1 MTINS
6 NNRVVFQVTTF
17 ETGIFI
23 KDFLKAKDISE
34 RALKKLRNNGKI
46 LCNGQAVTWRQVVS
60 TGDEIILV
68 YPAPT
73 ENPYLPPEPVPLK
86 IIYEDRDIVIVNKQ
100 PGICVHPT
108 KAHPTGTLANGLMD
122 HWLKNNAQAS
132 FHAVNRI
139 DRNTSGLVL
148 IAKNSF
154 SAQKLFLQKQQHL
167 LSRSYLALVQGKV
180 ASRIARVDLPLVKC
194 DGQTTKR
201 QVAANG
207 QRAVTCFE
215 VLDYFRDCTLLRL
228 NPETGRTH
236 QIRVHLSHLGHPL
249 VGDELYGGST
259 KRIGRHCLHASRLSF
274 FHPRTGQAM
283 MFESPL
289 PADITQLVGLYFG

>member
-1 MTINS
+1 MTINN
-6 NNRVVFQVTTF
+6 NNRVVFQVTTS

-23 KDFLKAKDISE
+23 KDFLRSKDISE

-46 LCNGQAVTWRQVVS
+46 LCNGQTVTWRKVVS
-60 TGDEIILV
+60 TGDEIVLV
-68 YPAPT
+68 YPTPVK
-73 ENPYLPPEPVPLK
+73 NRYLQPESIPLK
-86 IIYEDRDIVIVNKQ
+86 IIYEDADIVIVNKQ

-108 KAHPTGTLANGLMD
+108 KAHPTATLANGLMD
-122 HWLKNNAQAS
+122 HWLKNNPQAS

-154 SAQKLFLQKQQHL
+154 SAQKLFLQKQQQM

-180 ASRIARVDLPLVKC
+180 VSRTARVDLPIVKC

-236 QIRVHLSHLGHPL
+236 QIRVHLSHVGHPL

-259 KRIGRHCLHASRLSF
+259 KKIGRHCLHANQLSF

-283 MFESPL
+283 IFELPL
-289 PADITQLVGLYFG
+289 PADMARASG